1 MGQRFP
7 AERAAKREALL
18 AAVERVRETILAGA
32 AAAEENATL
41 PPATVAAL
49 YEAGLFS
56 VKLPAELGGAEADP
70 VTQMEVFE
78 AIARL
83 DPSAGWCTMIGATSI
98 GEPGAFLPD
107 EAVAKVFA
115 GGRVP
120 TAACGLVP
128 TGRAA
133 PVDGGYRLTGRWPF
147 ASGIRHAEWI
157 ATTAFVERGPDAPEE
172 RRVFVVPAA
181 GIQIHDNWQVAGL
194 EGTGSCDFSAAD
206 LFVPEAFTWNRADA
220 RPRRGGPIYLLGRP
234 GFVANECVGFAL
246 GVGRCALDTITA
258 FAQSKRRG
266 LKVQATVA
274 SRPVFQRALGECDL
288 RLRAV
293 RALAF
298 ELYERAWADVSAGRV
313 PPPPLQAEL
322 RGVATLAT
330 EVAVDTATK
339 AFRYG
344 GGAALYRTNILQR
357 CLRDINAAAQHVVV
371 SDVAYENHGKFLL
384 GFPDADPLA

>member
-1 MGQRFP
+1 MGEWFP
-7 AERAAKREALL
+7 AGREEKRRALL
-18 AAVERVRETILAGA
+18 DAVERVRETILAGA
-32 AAAEENATL
+32 AAAEAGATL
-41 PPATVAAL
+41 PAATVAAL
-49 YEAGLFS
+49 RDAGLFRI
-56 VKLPAELGGAEADP
+56 KLPAELGGAEADP
-70 VTQMEVFE
+70 VTQIEVFE
-78 AIARL
+78 ALARL
-83 DPSAGWCTMIGATSI
+83 DPSAGWCTMIGATGI

-107 EAVAKVFA
+107 EAVAQVFV

-128 TGRAA
+128 TGRAT

-157 ATTAFVERGPDAPEE
+157 AATAFVDRGPGAPEE

-181 GIQIHDNWQVAGL
+181 AVQVHDNWQVAGL
-194 EGTGSCDFSAAD
+194 EGTGSCDFSAAE
-206 LFVPEAFTWNRADA
+206 LFVPEAFTWHRLEA
-220 RPRRGGPIYLLGRP
+220 RPRRGGAIYLLGRP

-246 GVGRCALDTITA
+246 GVGRCALDAITE

-266 LKVQATVA
+266 LKVQSTVA
-274 SRPVFQRALGECDL
+274 SRPVFQKSLGECDL

-298 ELYERAWADVSAGRV
+298 QVFEEAWRTVSAGQA
-313 PPPPLQAEL
+313 PPAALQAEM

-330 EVAVDTATK
+330 DVAVDAATQ

-371 SDVAYENHGKFLL
+371 SDVAYENHGRFLL
-384 GFPDADPLA
+384 GFRDADPLA

>member
-7 AERAAKREALL
+7 AARTAKREVLL
-18 AAVERVRETILAGA
+18 AAVERVREPILAGA
-32 AAAEENATL
+32 AAAEESATL

-56 VKLPAELGGAEADP
+56 IKLPAELGGAEADP

-107 EAVAKVFA
+107 AAVAKVFA

-157 ATTAFVERGPDAPEE
+157 AATAFVDRGPAAPEE
-172 RRVFVVPAA
+172 RRVFVVPASC
-181 GIQIHDNWQVAGL
+181 IRIHDNWQVAGL

-206 LFVPEAFTWNRADA
+206 LFVPEAFTWNRAEA

-246 GVGRCALDTITA
+246 GVARCALDTIAA

-266 LKVQATVA
+266 LKAQAAVA

-298 ELYERAWADVSAGRV
+298 GLYERAWEEVGAGRV
-313 PPPPLQAEL
+313 PAPPLQAEL

-344 GGAALYRTNILQR
+344 GGGALYRTSILQR

-371 SDVAYENHGKFLL
+371 SDVSYENHGKFLL

>member
-7 AERAAKREALL
+7 AGREGKRQVLL

-32 AAAEENATL
+32 VAAEENATL
-41 PPATVAAL
+41 PAATVAAL
-49 YEAGLFS
+49 YESGLFS
-56 VKLPAELGGAEADP
+56 IKLPAELGGAEADP

-107 EAVAKVFA
+107 EAIAQVFA
-115 GGRVP
+115 GGRIP

-147 ASGIRHAEWI
+147 ASGIRHAEWV
-157 ATTAFVERGPDAPEE
+157 ATTAFVDREPGATEE
-172 RRVFVVPAA
+172 RRVFVVPATA
-181 GIQIHDNWQVAGL
+181 LQIHDNWQVAGL
-194 EGTGSCDFSAAD
+194 EGTGSCDFSAAE
-206 LFVPEAFTWNRADA
+206 LFVPEAFSWNRLEA
-220 RPRRGGPIYLLGRP
+220 RPRRGGAIYLLGRP

-246 GVGRCALDTITA
+246 GVGRCALDAITA

-266 LKVQATVA
+266 LKQQATVA
-274 SRPVFQRALGECDL
+274 SRAVFQRTLGECDL

-298 ELYERAWADVSAGRV
+298 ELFERAWQIASAGQV
-313 PPPPLQAEL
+313 PPPALQAEL
-322 RGVATLAT
+322 RGVASLAT
-330 EVAVDTATK
+330 EVAVDTATR

-371 SDVAYENHGKFLL
+371 SDVAYENHGQFLL
-384 GFPDADPLA
+384 GLPGADPLA

>member
-1 MGQRFP
+1 MGERFP
-7 AERAAKREALL
+7 TERAAKREVLL

-56 VKLPAELGGAEADP
+56 VKLPAALGGAEADP

-128 TGRAA
+128 TGRAT

-157 ATTAFVERGPDAPEE
+157 ATTAFVERGLDAPEE

-181 GIQIHDNWQVAGL
+181 SIQIHDNWQVAGL
-194 EGTGSCDFSAAD
+194 EGTGSCDFSATD
-206 LFVPEAFTWNRADA
+206 LFVPDAFTWNRAEA

-266 LKVQATVA
+266 LKAQATVA

-330 EVAVDTATK
+330 EVAVDTATN

-371 SDVAYENHGKFLL
+371 SDVAYENHGRFLL